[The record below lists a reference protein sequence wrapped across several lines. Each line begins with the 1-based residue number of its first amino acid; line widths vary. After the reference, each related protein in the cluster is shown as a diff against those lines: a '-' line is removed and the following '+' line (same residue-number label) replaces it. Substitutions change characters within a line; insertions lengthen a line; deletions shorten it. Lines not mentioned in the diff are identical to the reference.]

1 MLELDKALEFT
12 VDVARQAGRIQKKRY
27 ESADVAVKHKGL
39 IDLVTEVDI
48 ECEKLITDKIAAKYP
63 EHGILSEE
71 GTVKENQSRHRWI
84 IDPLDGTTN
93 FAHRFPMFC
102 CSIALVT
109 DDKPV
114 VGVAYDPLRD
124 ELFTAVKN
132 GGAFLNGKR
141 IQVSDVATMDN
152 ALLATG
158 FPYDIRT
165 TLDNNLEHFNRVA
178 LNCQAIRRAGSAVL
192 DLAYTA
198 CGRFDGFW
206 EQSLFAW
213 DMAAGALIVEEAGG
227 IVTDMEG
234 NTLDLFGKTLAATN
248 RLLHPNLIDLL
259 EK

>member
-1 MLELDKALEFT
+1 MELERALEFT
-12 VDVARQAGRIQKKRY
+12 VDIAKQAGRIQKKRY
-27 ESADVAVKHKGL
+27 EDANVAVKHKGL

-48 ECEKLITDKIAAKYP
+48 ECEKLITEKIAAKYP

-102 CSIALVT
+102 VSIALAT

-141 IQVSDVATMDN
+141 IQVSDVANMDN

-165 TLDNNLEHFNRVA
+165 TLDNNLENFNRVA

-206 EQSLFAW
+206 EQSLYAW

-227 IVTDMEG
+227 VVTDMQG
-234 NTLDLFGKTLAATN
+234 NTLDLFGKTLAAAN
-248 RLLHPNLIDLL
+248 RHLHPKLIDLL